1 MDARTAWKRPSMPGK
16 EPRAL
21 CPVCQEPLPP
31 DETECRHCGAFVID
45 EALVRL
51 GRAFGIDREK
61 ALRLVDAGFRHPL
74 QLRGRDVNGVLERRE
89 SGLLFLCTN
98 CGSFVAGQEAH
109 CARCGAVFEAATE
122 ESIDFGAEDIL
133 DLLMCQYCG
142 ADNEPTAAECDICG
156 HPLPVSDRVLTP
168 EGASRGSPAEE
179 EMFDEELASFDA
191 LARDLEDFDERG
203 MDIPEDYGRPVAVGS
218 EPSRRIVKTAAEIRV
233 RRPDG
238 PADRPPGRTK
248 VLPRDILGSA
258 VAASAA
264 GILAAYVV
272 RGSAAAW
279 GIAGIL
285 AGLVAYTL
293 VRAFPFRRIREDR
306 REAGSLLAGTA
317 LSLLAPILA
326 LAGTGDAAAFS
337 LSALGAGPLA
347 WVTSRV
353 GRRPDRTLLAV
364 AGGTPMIGL
373 AVAVALGHAY
383 AGSAAW
389 GAALLLSIP
398 WPILLAFDE
407 VRRHWFARELDARV
421 ERAERAY
428 RREDFSTSI
437 QEFDRAI
444 RLAANRSVKADLPWY
459 GKGAALTILGQYEQ
473 ALRAIDQALDINP
486 MNEVAWVNQGNALT
500 RTGRLVDA
508 LRSFN
513 TAIRVNPAYEV
524 AWNNK
529 GNALARLGQYEE
541 SLRCY
546 DKAID
551 LDPRYRGAWVNRGF
565 VLAKLGRF
573 DEAAACADRVLE
585 LSGLRMP
592 ERP

>member
-1 MDARTAWKRPSMPGK
+1 
-16 EPRAL
+16 
-21 CPVCQEPLPP
+21 
-31 DETECRHCGAFVID
+31 
-45 EALVRL
+45 
-51 GRAFGIDREK
+51 
-61 ALRLVDAGFRHPL
+61 
-74 QLRGRDVNGVLERRE
+74 
-89 SGLLFLCTN
+89 
-98 CGSFVAGQEAH
+98 
-109 CARCGAVFEAATE
+109 
-122 ESIDFGAEDIL
+122 
-133 DLLMCQYCG
+133 
-142 ADNEPTAAECDICG
+142 
-156 HPLPVSDRVLTP
+156 
-168 EGASRGSPAEE
+168 
-179 EMFDEELASFDA
+179 
-191 LARDLEDFDERG
+191 
-203 MDIPEDYGRPVAVGS
+203 
-218 EPSRRIVKTAAEIRV
+218 
-233 RRPDG
+233 
-238 PADRPPGRTK
+238 
-248 VLPRDILGSA
+248 
-258 VAASAA
+258 
-264 GILAAYVV
+264 
-272 RGSAAAW
+272 
-279 GIAGIL
+279 
-285 AGLVAYTL
+285 
-293 VRAFPFRRIREDR
+293 
-306 REAGSLLAGTA
+306 
-317 LSLLAPILA
+317 
-326 LAGTGDAAAFS
+326 
-337 LSALGAGPLA
+337 
-347 WVTSRV
+347 
-353 GRRPDRTLLAV
+353 
-364 AGGTPMIGL
+364 MIGL